1 MNKICLITG
10 GSRGLGKEI
19 VQTLSELNYHVVY
32 TYTKK
37 HAKISNNKNIFG
49 LKMNLENEN
58 DIKKIFKTI
67 KIRLNRYPS
76 ILINNAAISQ
86 EKKFDKIS
94 NKDYLKMMKINLI
107 GHMLMTRE
115 FLNYFK
121 KQRNDFG
128 RIINVSSIGGQLGG
142 KNQVHYAAAKAGLI
156 NFSKSISNLYSKE
169 KVTSNSIAIGLV
181 KTEMSLKEMNRK
193 DGKRK
198 INNIPIGR
206 IAELKEVS
214 STIKFLISS
223 EASYITGQCIN
234 LNGGMFNN

>member
-10 GSRGLGKEI
+10 GSRGLGRNI
-19 VQTLSELNYHVVY
+19 VQTLSELKYHIVY
-32 TYTKK
+32 TYTKNHPK
-37 HAKISNNKNIFG
+37 MSNNKNILG
-49 LKMNLENEN
+49 IKMNLEKEN

-67 KIRLNRYPS
+67 KKKLNKYPS

-86 EKKFDKIS
+86 EKKFEKIS

-115 FLNYFK
+115 FLKNFK
-121 KQRNDFG
+121 KQNNDFG
-128 RIINVSSIGGQLGG
+128 RIINISSIGGQLGG

-156 NFSKSISNLYSKE
+156 NFSKSISNLYSNQKI
-169 KVTSNSIAIGLV
+169 TSNSIAIGLV
-181 KTEMSLKEMNRK
+181 KTDMSLNEMKRK
-193 DGKRK
+193 DGKKK

-206 IAELKEVS
+206 IAELQEIS